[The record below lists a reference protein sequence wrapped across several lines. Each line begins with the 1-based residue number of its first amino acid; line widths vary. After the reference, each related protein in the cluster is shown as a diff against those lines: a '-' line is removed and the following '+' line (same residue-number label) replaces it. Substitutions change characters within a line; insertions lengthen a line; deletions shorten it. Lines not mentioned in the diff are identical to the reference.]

1 MHLYARSTGHHINA
15 LIGHGDALASLAERL
30 GPPGPVSLAFGLAIL
45 PLDETRLDAIAI
57 STEASA
63 DGFTYLT
70 PEKARTIARTVGT
83 ARAPYIETDYF
94 GGMGAQGAALF
105 EHGAMVW
112 SATES
117 LRRNDARCSRAC

>member
-1 MHLYARSTGHHINA
+1 M
-15 LIGHGDALASLAERL
+15 
-30 GPPGPVSLAFGLAIL
+30 
-45 PLDETRLDAIAI
+45 
-57 STEASA
+57 

-70 PEKARTIARTVGT
+70 PEM
-83 ARAPYIETDYF
+83 ARAIAQAVGAARALYIETDYF

-105 EHGAMVW
+105 EYGAMVW